1 MKLRTEIERIP
12 LPRPIDRGE
21 GIMLLGSCFTDHIG
35 QWLSDAWLPVSCNP
49 YGVLFNPSSIA
60 QALMRVSGY
69 NGFQGSGFPLHSL
82 SGRYY
87 SFDHHGKWSGNDPEA
102 LQAQLQQL
110 DLDVQAF
117 LAQTKHLIVTFGTS
131 WVYEREGRVV
141 ANCHKFPALEFTRR
155 RLSVDEIVEQWSQ
168 VIEALN
174 AQFQVSRTKSSFKF
188 QPTDPLKPETFHPE
202 PLTSEPLTPETLT
215 PETLTPETLHPITF
229 TFTVSPIR
237 HVKDTL
243 HGNQL
248 SKATLLLAIDELQ
261 RLYPDRV
268 QYLPVYELLM
278 DDLRDYRFYAD
289 DLVHPSSMAVEAVR
303 ELVMDTAMTPRL
315 RQYMHDA
322 APIVRALQ
330 HRPSDPES
338 PQYKAFLA
346 ETLKK
351 KEQLV
356 KNI

>member
-1 MKLRTEIERIP
+1 MAMKLRTEIERIP

-60 QALMRVSGY
+60 QALMRVGKFGKFERFE
-69 NGFQGSGFPLHSL
+69 GFEKFEGFDLHPL

-87 SFDHHGKWSGNDPEA
+87 SFDHHGKWSGTDPEA

-117 LAQTKHLIVTFGTS
+117 LAQTKHFIITFGTS
-131 WVYEREGRVV
+131 WVYEREGKVV
-141 ANCHKFPALEFTRR
+141 ANCHKFPASEFTRR
-155 RLSVDEIVEQWSQ
+155 RLSVDEIVEQWSR

-188 QPTDPLKPETFHPE
+188 QPSDPLKPDPLKPETWN
-202 PLTSEPLTPETLT
+202 LKPETL
-215 PETLTPETLHPITF
+215 PPTF

-248 SKATLLLAIDELQ
+248 SKSTLLIAIDELQ
-261 RLYPDRV
+261 RLYPDCV
-268 QYLPVYELLM
+268 QYLPVYELLI

-289 DLVHPSSMAVEAVR
+289 DLVHPSSMAIEAVR

-315 RQYMHDA
+315 RQYMLDA

-346 ETLKK
+346 ETLRK
-351 KEQLV
+351 KEQL
-356 KNI
+356 IR

>member
-35 QWLSDAWLPVSCNP
+35 QWLADAWLPVQSNP
-49 YGVLFNPSSIA
+49 YGVLFNPASIA
-60 QALMRVSGY
+60 NTLLRLSNQASY
-69 NGFQGSGFPLHSL
+69 SPELHEL
-82 SGRYY
+82 NGRYY
-87 SFDHHGKWSGNDPEA
+87 SFDHHGKWSGEDPEI
-102 LQAQLQQL
+102 LKQQL
-110 DLDVQAF
+110 IDLEAETRHF
-117 LAQTKHLIVTFGTS
+117 LSSARHLIITLGTS
-131 WVYEREGRVV
+131 WIYEREGQIV
-141 ANCHKFPALEFTRR
+141 ANCHKFPASDFTRR
-155 RLSVDEIVEQWSQ
+155 RLTINEIVELWSQ
-168 VIEALN
+168 VIESLSLM
-174 AQFQVSRTKSSFKF
+174 QQI
-188 QPTDPLKPETFHPE
+188 
-202 PLTSEPLTPETLT
+202 TP
-215 PETLTPETLHPITF
+215 HFI
-229 TFTVSPIR
+229 FTVSPIR

-261 RLYPDRV
+261 RRYPDIV
-268 QYLPVYELLM
+268 QYLPVYELFM

-289 DLVHPSSMAVEAVR
+289 DLVHPSSMAIEAVK
-303 ELVMDTAMTPRL
+303 ELFTECAMTPSL

-330 HRPSDPES
+330 HRPSDPDS

-351 KEQLV
+351 KDQLL
-356 KNI
+356 KP